1 MGLRA
6 GIPAALAVCVLLVAA
21 PVAAAADPLRAH
33 QWGLDMI
40 HADAAHAVSTG
51 AGAVV
56 AVVDTGVK
64 ADHPD
69 LSGQLL
75 AGHDFVDND
84 DTPQDGNGHGT
95 HVTGVIDALS
105 GNGVGVESVAPGAKV
120 LPVRVLDDSGDGD
133 ADQVAAGIDW
143 AADHGA
149 DVINLSL
156 GGSLPLIGGSSASF
170 DAAVDRALDRG
181 IVVVAAAGND
191 GLPVCEQS
199 AGQGRLLCVGSVDK
213 RGNRS
218 YFSNFGGGLAVT
230 APGGSGLPGADEDIL
245 STWNDGGYTE
255 LAGTSQATPFVS
267 GVAAL
272 LVSKGVRGQAA
283 VARILSTAHDAG
295 PVGPDA
301 TYGAGIVDAAA
312 AVAGLGG
319 AGGGPGPG
327 ATPPPA
333 AVPPPAPATATTG
346 ITIGRRI
353 SRGGLLLRGLPVRCR
368 AAGIGTCDVTARYGR
383 TPVAR
388 GAGAVT
394 LTKSALVRAVVT
406 GAGRRV
412 LAHERHS
419 VRLKV
424 FVRCPGITPKN
435 AHVVVGSG

>member
-1 MGLRA
+1 
-6 GIPAALAVCVLLVAA
+6 V
-21 PVAAAADPLRAH
+21 
-33 QWGLDMI
+33 
-40 HADAAHAVSTG
+40 
-51 AGAVV
+51 GAV
-56 AVVDTGVK
+56 
-64 ADHPD
+64 
-69 LSGQLL
+69 
-75 AGHDFVDND
+75 
-84 DTPQDGNGHGT
+84 
-95 HVTGVIDALS
+95 
-105 GNGVGVESVAPGAKV
+105 
-120 LPVRVLDDSGDGD
+120 
-133 ADQVAAGIDW
+133 DQ
-143 AADHGA
+143 
-149 DVINLSL
+149 
-156 GGSLPLIGGSSASF
+156 
-170 DAAVDRALDRG
+170 
-181 IVVVAAAGND
+181 
-191 GLPVCEQS
+191 
-199 AGQGRLLCVGSVDK
+199 

-218 YFSNFGGGLAVT
+218 YFSNFGGGLAIT

-283 VARILSTAHDAG
+283 VSRILSTAHDAG

-319 AGGGPGPG
+319 TGSGPGPG
-327 ATPPPA
+327 ATPPPT

-346 ITIGRRI
+346 ITLGRRI
-353 SRGGLLLRGLPVRCR
+353 SRGGLLRRGLPVRCR

-394 LTKSALVRAVVT
+394 LTKPALVRAVVT

-412 LAHERHS
+412 LAHRRHS

>member
-1 MGLRA
+1 MLFLPATASAA
-6 GIPAALAVCVLLVAA
+6 G
-21 PVAAAADPLRAH
+21 DPRRGE
-33 QWGLDMI
+33 QWNLDQI
-40 HADAAHAVSTG
+40 EADAARATATG
-51 AGAVV
+51 SGAVI
-56 AVVDTGVK
+56 AVVDSGVQL
-64 ADHPD
+64 DHPD
-69 LSGQLL
+69 LAGRLL
-75 AGHDFVDND
+75 PGHDFVDND
-84 DTPQDGNGHGT
+84 ATPQDGNGHGT
-95 HVTGVIDALS
+95 HVTGIAVADT
-105 GNGVGVESVAPGAKV
+105 GNGIGVASVAPGAKV

-133 ADQVAAGIDW
+133 ADQAAAGIDW
-143 AADHGA
+143 ATDHGA

-199 AGQGRLLCVGSVDK
+199 AGQGRLLCVGAVDK

-218 YFSNFGGGLAVT
+218 YFSNFGGGLAIT

-255 LAGTSQATPFVS
+255 LAATSQATPFVS

-283 VARILSTAHDAG
+283 VSRILSTAHDAG

-301 TYGAGIVDAAA
+301 TYGAGIVDAVA

-319 AGGGPGPG
+319 TGSGPGPG
-327 ATPPPA
+327 ATPPSA
-333 AVPPPAPATATTG
+333 AAPPPAPATATTG

-353 SRGGLLLRGLPVRCR
+353 SRGGLLRRGLPVRCR

-412 LAHERHS
+412 LAHQRHS

-424 FVRCPGITPKN
+424 FVRCPGITPRN